1 MANVLLNWTAPID
14 TANVDGI
21 VVLRKT
27 ETDPA
32 ATQPVCDD
40 FIAVDTVRSDT
51 ATDIQ
56 EGIEQV
62 GSDVTGQSVISAD
75 GSVTDTGVAAGN
87 YYYAAFSYNAA
98 GYSPCDVTETILTI
112 S

>member
-1 MANVLLNWTAPID
+1 MANVLLNWTAPTD
-14 TANVDGI
+14 VNNVDGI

-27 ETDPA
+27 ELDAAAAQPA
-32 ATQPVCDD
+32 CDD
-40 FIAVDTVRSDT
+40 FIVADTVRSST
-51 ATDIQ
+51 AGDIQ
-56 EGIEQV
+56 SGIVQV
-62 GSDVTGQSVISAD
+62 GSDITGQSVISVD

-98 GYSPCDVTETILTI
+98 GYSPCDVTNTILTI

>member
-1 MANVLLNWTAPID
+1 MANVLLNWTAPTD
-14 TANVDGI
+14 TVNVDGI

-27 ETDPA
+27 ETDPTA
-32 ATQPVCDD
+32 AQPVCDD
-40 FIAVDTVRSDT
+40 FIVADTVRVDTTSD
-51 ATDIQ
+51 IVS
-56 EGIEQV
+56 GITQV

-75 GSVTDTGVAAGN
+75 GSVIDSGVAAGN

-98 GYSPCDVTETILTI
+98 GYSPCDVTDSILTI